1 MYGECSG
8 TPVLLYRFLQ
18 AGPALALGFG
28 LQAQAAPTVQVLNSN
43 LTQAEVVTAQKGWCS
58 ALLKISA
65 AYANGGFS
73 KAKATAEAVIDQAY
87 AYQYGP
93 VAFKPTLATGS
104 QTFSPTRAGA
114 LAYFVGGDPAFPN
127 DKGFAIKPWR
137 SCEVTNQVI
146 QLNGSYAVTMGYVS
160 FMDAAGKTTTVDKTW
175 GFMKESDGSIRIMLH
190 HSSLPFE
197 G

>member
-1 MYGECSG
+1 VVA
-8 TPVLLYRFLQ
+8 TPVTPPTAGGRF
-18 AGPALALGFG
+18 G
-28 LQAQAAPTVQVLNSN
+28 
-43 LTQAEVVTAQKGWCS
+43 
-58 ALLKISA
+58 
-65 AYANGGFS
+65 
-73 KAKATAEAVIDQAY
+73 
-87 AYQYGP
+87 
-93 VAFKPTLATGS
+93 
-104 QTFSPTRAGA
+104 
-114 LAYFVGGDPAFPN
+114 GGDPAFPN